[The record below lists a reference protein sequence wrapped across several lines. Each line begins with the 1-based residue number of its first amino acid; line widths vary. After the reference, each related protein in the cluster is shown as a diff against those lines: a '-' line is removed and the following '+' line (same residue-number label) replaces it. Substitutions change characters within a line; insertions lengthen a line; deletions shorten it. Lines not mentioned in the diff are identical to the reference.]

1 MTGQSKIVFLA
12 DRILDDLRM
21 IPRAFDL
28 LERIAANADAFI
40 LSRDSFPGELS
51 HVWGP
56 LMRAAIAFCERLAA
70 RYGGVVIEEDFGDLD
85 IRDVVFDD
93 LDIARLKLFA
103 LDPSFATVAPE
114 ALDIVR
120 QCRHIQVLLHFEELR
135 VAA

>member
-1 MTGQSKIVFLA
+1 MTGHKIVYLA

-28 LERIAANADAFI
+28 LERIAANADAF
-40 LSRDSFPGELS
+40 DSAREGFPKELTRT
-51 HVWGP
+51 WGP

-85 IRDVVFDD
+85 ILDVIFDD
-93 LDIARLKLFA
+93 DDIAILKLFA
-103 LDPSFATVAPE
+103 LDPAYATVAPE

-120 QCRHIQVLLHFEELR
+120 QCRHIQVLLHVEER
-135 VAA
+135 RFAA